1 MKKLSILPLAL
12 LACVGVVFAGGDT
25 LELGSMK
32 SKTPANWKKQ
42 EPSNKLRMAQY
53 LVPKVDADKEDAELV
68 VFFFGKG
75 GGGSNDDNIKRWK
88 GQFIAPEGK
97 TIDEATKVEKFKL
110 GDTTDVIYVDMN
122 GTYKYKNPPFDPN
135 AKEVRKDNFRRIGV
149 IFDSVDGPFFI
160 TLTGPAK
167 TMERTRPRSTAGS
180 KVSVR
185 FIRCLRLAL
194 ARRNASADCQRPTH
208 VSDRIHAAAR
218 PDRARTM
225 RAARSRAIVVRTA
238 ARSVA

>member
-1 MKKLSILPLAL
+1 MLAL
-12 LACVGVVFAGGDT
+12 SVLFAACVNYAFAGGDT
-25 LELGSMK
+25 LELGSLK

-53 LVPKVDADKEDAELV
+53 LVPKTDGDKEDAELV

-97 TIDEATKVEKFKL
+97 TIDEATKVERFKL
-110 GDTTDVIYVDMN
+110 GQAADVIYVDMR

-135 AKEVRKDNFRRIGV
+135 AKEVRKENFRRIGV
-149 IFDSVDGPFFI
+149 IVDSADGPFFI

-167 TMERTRPRSTAGS
+167 TMEKNKTAFDGWI
-180 KVSVR
+180 KA
-185 FIRCLRLAL
+185 FK
-194 ARRNASADCQRPTH
+194 
-208 VSDRIHAAAR
+208 
-218 PDRARTM
+218 
-225 RAARSRAIVVRTA
+225 
-238 ARSVA
+238 

>member
-1 MKKLSILPLAL
+1 MKTISIVSLAL
-12 LACVGVVFAGGDT
+12 LAGVNFAFAGGDV

-42 EPSNKLRMAQY
+42 EPSNKLRTAQY
-53 LVPKVDADKEDAELV
+53 LIPKADGDREDAELV

-97 TIDEATKVEKFKL
+97 TIDETTKVEKFKI
-110 GDTTDVIYVDMN
+110 GETTEVTYVDMN
-122 GTYKYKNPPFDPN
+122 GTFKYKNPPFDPN

-167 TMERTRPRSTAGS
+167 TLEKS
-180 KVSVR
+180 KGAFDSWVKA
-185 FIRCLRLAL
+185 FK
-194 ARRNASADCQRPTH
+194 
-208 VSDRIHAAAR
+208 
-218 PDRARTM
+218 
-225 RAARSRAIVVRTA
+225 
-238 ARSVA
+238 